1 MKNICLTSIIVLF
14 TSCNCLLNAQNYS
27 LQPVPFN
34 QVSIHDGFWT
44 PRLEAHANKTLH
56 VCIAQTQDSTKR
68 ISNFEKAAGLKEG
81 KHEGIYYDD
90 SDVYKAM
97 EGIAYSLITNPNPEH
112 EALLDH
118 WIDLIVRSQQPDGY
132 LNTFYTLNKVTEYF

>member
-1 MKNICLTSIIVLF
+1 MKTINFLLIQTLSILF
-14 TSCNCLLNAQNYS
+14 VCQINAQS
-27 LQPVPFN
+27 TKPIPFN

-44 PRLEAHANKTLH
+44 TRLEAHSNKTLH

-81 KHEGIYYDD
+81 KHEGIFFDD

-97 EGIAYSLITNPNPEH
+97 EGIAYSLINNPNSEY
-112 EALLDH
+112 EALLDK
-118 WIDLIVRSQQPDGY
+118 WIDLIAKSQEPDGY
-132 LNTFYTLNKVTEYF
+132 LNTYYQLNHPPENR

>member
-1 MKNICLTSIIVLF
+1 MTNLNIKYFVSLGLIISGI
-14 TSCNCLLNAQNYS
+14 TLNAQNYS
-27 LQPVPFN
+27 IQPVPFN

-68 ISNFEKAAGLKEG
+68 ISNFKKAAGLKEG
-81 KHEGIYYDD
+81 RHEGIFFDD

-97 EGIAYSLITNPNPEH
+97 EGIAYSLINNPNSEH
-112 EALLDH
+112 
-118 WIDLIVRSQQPDGY
+118 
-132 LNTFYTLNKVTEYF
+132 